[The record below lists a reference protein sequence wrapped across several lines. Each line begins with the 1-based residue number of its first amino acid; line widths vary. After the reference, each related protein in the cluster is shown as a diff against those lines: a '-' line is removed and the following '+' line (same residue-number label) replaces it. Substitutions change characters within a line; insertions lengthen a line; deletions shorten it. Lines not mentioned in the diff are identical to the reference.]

1 MHKKRVY
8 SIGFLL
14 ALALSACNF
23 PLLRGSV
30 EEELVVDESALM
42 STAVAGTVAAM
53 SVPAE
58 PVPESTVDPNTAAA
72 EPTLPVL
79 QPTNTVG
86 QLPTSPVGVCNQA
99 IYITET
105 IPDGTQYYMGESF
118 TKTWTLRN
126 TGTCTW
132 NTSYKL
138 VFDSGDSMN
147 GPEYVYFPYA
157 VDPEQ
162 DITVSVDLTVPSS
175 AGTYT
180 GYWALEGDD
189 GNVFFTG
196 IYVQI
201 KATSAAFQVS
211 SVTTDLKDREPSCP
225 YDYYYTVSITST
237 SAGKVK
243 YYIEDSEG
251 GTSSTTTLTFE
262 KAGTLEKD
270 HHWQIASTGAYWVKV
285 YIQTPNN
292 QRFGP
297 FKFDIT
303 CK

>member
-8 SIGFLL
+8 SIVIML

-23 PLLRGSV
+23 PLLKGNI
-30 EEELVVDESALM
+30 EEAAVVDEAALM

-58 PVPESTVDPNTAAA
+58 PAAEITLEPDTAVA
-72 EPTLPVL
+72 EPTIPVI

-86 QLPTSPVGVCNQA
+86 QLPTSQTGACNQA
-99 IYITET
+99 YYLTET
-105 IPDGTQYYMGESF
+105 IPDDTQFHMGDSF

-132 NTSYKL
+132 NTDYKL
-138 VFDSGDSMN
+138 VFDSGDSMS
-147 GPEYVYFPYA
+147 GPEYVYFPYS
-157 VDPEQ
+157 VEPEQ
-162 DITVSVDLTVPSS
+162 DITISVDLTVPSS

-201 KATSAAFQVS
+201 EATSAAFQVT
-211 SVTTDLKDREPSCP
+211 SVTTDLIDREPSCP
-225 YDYYYTVSITST
+225 YDYYYNVSITST
-237 SAGKVK
+237 SSGTVK

-251 GTSSTTTLTFE
+251 GKSSTQTLTFDE
-262 KAGTLEKD
+262 AGTIEED
-270 HHWQIASTGAYWVKV
+270 HYWQISSTDAYWVKV
-285 YIQTPNN
+285 FIESPNN
-292 QRFGP
+292 QWFGP